1 MKLRQKVVSML
12 LTIAM
17 LLGLAPALTG
27 QAKAATSGTC
37 GENLTWTLDSD
48 GTLTI
53 SGSGKMED
61 YVWTWSGIYEPNPP
75 WSAQTDSIKKV
86 SIKCGVTSIGSYAFS
101 DCKMLTSI
109 EIPSSISCVG
119 ICAFIYSENIK
130 SVYID
135 SISDFLNIIFD
146 SDTSTPLFNGG
157 NLYLNGNLVEHV
169 EIPDSVSTI
178 ENYAFRGCKS
188 LISVKISNSVTSIG
202 RGAFS
207 DCSSLS
213 GIDIPDSV
221 TSIGDGA
228 FSGCSSLN
236 NIDLPDSVT
245 SIGNSV
251 FSRCSNLRSID
262 LPKFVTSIGSDAFSD
277 CSSLSNIDIP
287 DSVTFIGDS
296 VFSGCSNLSSLRIPD
311 SVTYVGFGERA
322 FYECR
327 SLSSL
332 NIPKCVSSIGE
343 YAFYDCSSMSS
354 IELPTSV
361 TSIGDWAFSG
371 CSEITCINIPNSVS
385 SIGNCAFYGC
395 SSLTSVS
402 IPNSVSSIGNCAFW
416 RCSNLISVGIPNS
429 ISSIGDETFYG
440 CSSLTSVTI
449 PDSVSSIGK
458 EAFRQCSKL
467 SSVYFDGAAPSVS
480 GQTSSCPSF
489 SSNVTLYYIPGKSG
503 WTSPTWKGYKTAT
516 WDGKKPYGGVDSKG
530 NQVYLKKRTPH
541 LAFVAK
547 NGSLSMTFN
556 QNVRKGTGS
565 IHFKGGSNSVSQYD
579 LPVSENCVQVNGDTV
594 TIALENLPLTK
605 GGGYSV
611 TIDSGAFVS
620 DPEGIPFYGLQ
631 NKTTWLF
638 AIYGDTLSSDGI
650 DLQWEKSGKLWWQE
664 EDHSKPAIP
673 NGTREQYANALQSW
687 AKRMGVSSIT
697 ASNARELLDKPVY
710 LPLKDTNGSM
720 APMFDKGTT
729 VQQVMED
736 IVFLEQLKPYAQKLD
751 AELKN
756 VSPSS
761 KLMFRFDQEAKAYK
775 MAVSWY
781 SQVNRYFEGRDE
793 DSNFFLS
800 IGAPL
805 AYKTILKELSNA
817 AGPYSKYVSPM
828 LKSVFSGSELDSLKS
843 LSGEKDYGTFKDS
856 VAGLSDRTSLL
867 NGIYSAFAEGEYGG
881 LIKFGAN
888 ALMDSFGKSDNA
900 MLKDISQ
907 AWTEFSSVKSAVT
920 LSLAT
925 GSTIGM
931 VPLVVD
937 FYKGEIKKVS
947 YQVQAFYFIGDYYI
961 QDKYPELYDLV
972 YDSKSYFAKDP
983 ASIDWVSVQALADSY
998 NDTLVKNW
1006 YSLLYDGVIH
1016 NKASHCREI
1025 RYDLTNYALLLRFAK
1040 TMDIN
1045 QVKEILV
1052 RYLDAELHEG
1062 ATTGIYAKCPVTVE
1076 IYDKNGNKV
1085 ASLSSKDDEIASCE
1099 YGTLYLLGENNET
1112 KYFLLNDNTYTAKII
1127 PYDTGKMDVMI
1138 VETAED
1144 GTQDSRLYEN
1154 VSVQEGLT
1162 FQTATGTEDK
1172 TLYVTGTE
1180 ESKIEP
1186 EETIP
1191 VTGVSL
1197 SGPKELALGETE
1209 QMTGTVCPSMATDK
1223 ALTWGSSD
1231 TRVITV
1237 DPSGEITAQGVGSA
1251 EITATATNGMK
1262 ESVTVQVYQPAESI
1276 SADVEELTM
1285 VVGESNTLEVTVSPA
1300 NTTHSISWSSS
1311 DPSVA
1316 VVDEAGVIQALSE
1329 GETMLTATCDG
1340 VSRGIA
1346 LTVYDDLLHLELYQS
1361 DTEGDRVRVDMKN
1374 CSLSQT
1380 MDGTLYL
1387 AFYDGEKMLTTR
1399 SCQVSLKSG
1408 DTETIY
1414 LPMSRVPDNAR
1425 YTVKAFLLGTDNVPI
1440 KVCKESVVI
1449 GKMTR

>member
-402 IPNSVSSIGNCAFW
+402 IPNSVSSIGNCAFYGCSSLTSVSIPNSVSSIGNCAFW

-687 AKRMGVSSIT
+687 AKRMWVSSIT

-720 APMFDKGTT
+720 AQMFDKGTT

-856 VAGLSDRTSLL
+856 VAGL
-867 NGIYSAFAEGEYGG
+867 
-881 LIKFGAN
+881 
-888 ALMDSFGKSDNA
+888 
-900 MLKDISQ
+900 
-907 AWTEFSSVKSAVT
+907 
-920 LSLAT
+920 
-925 GSTIGM
+925 
-931 VPLVVD
+931 
-937 FYKGEIKKVS
+937 
-947 YQVQAFYFIGDYYI
+947 
-961 QDKYPELYDLV
+961 
-972 YDSKSYFAKDP
+972 
-983 ASIDWVSVQALADSY
+983 
-998 NDTLVKNW
+998 
-1006 YSLLYDGVIH
+1006 
-1016 NKASHCREI
+1016 
-1025 RYDLTNYALLLRFAK
+1025 
-1040 TMDIN
+1040 
-1045 QVKEILV
+1045 
-1052 RYLDAELHEG
+1052 
-1062 ATTGIYAKCPVTVE
+1062 
-1076 IYDKNGNKV
+1076 
-1085 ASLSSKDDEIASCE
+1085 
-1099 YGTLYLLGENNET
+1099 
-1112 KYFLLNDNTYTAKII
+1112 
-1127 PYDTGKMDVMI
+1127 
-1138 VETAED
+1138 
-1144 GTQDSRLYEN
+1144 
-1154 VSVQEGLT
+1154 
-1162 FQTATGTEDK
+1162 
-1172 TLYVTGTE
+1172 
-1180 ESKIEP
+1180 
-1186 EETIP
+1186 
-1191 VTGVSL
+1191 
-1197 SGPKELALGETE
+1197 
-1209 QMTGTVCPSMATDK
+1209 
-1223 ALTWGSSD
+1223 
-1231 TRVITV
+1231 
-1237 DPSGEITAQGVGSA
+1237 
-1251 EITATATNGMK
+1251 
-1262 ESVTVQVYQPAESI
+1262 
-1276 SADVEELTM
+1276 
-1285 VVGESNTLEVTVSPA
+1285 
-1300 NTTHSISWSSS
+1300 
-1311 DPSVA
+1311 
-1316 VVDEAGVIQALSE
+1316 
-1329 GETMLTATCDG
+1329 
-1340 VSRGIA
+1340 
-1346 LTVYDDLLHLELYQS
+1346 
-1361 DTEGDRVRVDMKN
+1361 
-1374 CSLSQT
+1374 
-1380 MDGTLYL
+1380 
-1387 AFYDGEKMLTTR
+1387 
-1399 SCQVSLKSG
+1399 
-1408 DTETIY
+1408 
-1414 LPMSRVPDNAR
+1414 
-1425 YTVKAFLLGTDNVPI
+1425 
-1440 KVCKESVVI
+1440 
-1449 GKMTR
+1449 

>member
-1 MKLRQKVVSML
+1 MKLRQRVMSML
-12 LTIAM
+12 LTVAM
-17 LLGLAPALTG
+17 IIGLAPVLTG

-37 GENLTWTLDSD
+37 GENLTWTLDSE

-53 SGSGKMED
+53 SGTGKMED
-61 YVWTWSGIYEPNPP
+61 YTEQDEYTGE
-75 WSAQTDSIKKV
+75 TDSPWDARRDIKKIFIE
-86 SIKCGVTSIGSYAFS
+86 SGVTSIGDYAFVCCS
-101 DCKMLTSI
+101 SLTSVNISNSVISIGDCAFSGCSGLISFNIPSSVISIGGNTFASCTGLTSI
-109 EIPSSISCVG
+109 NIP
-119 ICAFIYSENIK
+119 
-130 SVYID
+130 
-135 SISDFLNIIFD
+135 
-146 SDTSTPLFNGG
+146 
-157 NLYLNGNLVEHV
+157 
-169 EIPDSVSTI
+169 
-178 ENYAFRGCKS
+178 
-188 LISVKISNSVTSIG
+188 NSVTSIG
-202 RGAFS
+202 EYAFCFCS
-207 DCSSLS
+207 NLTSIDIPNSVTSIEMGTFVGSGLTSIDIPNSVISIGDNAFYNCSSLIS
-213 GIDIPDSV
+213 VNIPDSV
-221 TSIGDGA
+221 TTIGYGA
-228 FSGCSSLN
+228 FANCSSLTSVNIPVSVTSIEGVAFGGCSSLT
-236 NIDLPDSVT
+236 NISIPDSVTTITHDAFCNCSSLTSISISDSVT
-245 SIGNSV
+245 SIE
-251 FSRCSNLRSID
+251 
-262 LPKFVTSIGSDAFSD
+262 GSA
-277 CSSLSNIDIP
+277 
-287 DSVTFIGDS
+287 
-296 VFSGCSNLSSLRIPD
+296 FSGCSNLTSITIP
-311 SVTYVGFGERA
+311 
-322 FYECR
+322 
-327 SLSSL
+327 
-332 NIPKCVSSIGE
+332 
-343 YAFYDCSSMSS
+343 SSMTYIWS
-354 IELPTSV
+354 
-361 TSIGDWAFSG
+361 
-371 CSEITCINIPNSVS
+371 
-385 SIGNCAFYGC
+385 CAF
-395 SSLTSVS
+395 
-402 IPNSVSSIGNCAFW
+402 A
-416 RCSNLISVGIPNS
+416 
-429 ISSIGDETFYG
+429 D
-440 CSSLTSVTI
+440 
-449 PDSVSSIGK
+449 
-458 EAFRQCSKL
+458 CSKL
-467 SSVYFDGAAPSVS
+467 SSVYFSGDAPSV
-480 GQTSSCPSF
+480 TENSSEYASFPSDT
-489 SSNVTLYYIPGKSG
+489 TLYYIPGKSG
-503 WTSPTWKGYKTAT
+503 WTTPTWEGYKTAT
-516 WDGKKPYGGVDSKG
+516 WEGKDPSGGIDSNGSKL
-530 NQVYLKKRTPH
+530 YIKTRTPH
-541 LAFVAK
+541 VSFVSK
-547 NGSLSMTFN
+547 NGNLSMTFN
-556 QNVRKGTGS
+556 TNVRKGTGS
-565 IHFKGGSNSVSQYD
+565 IHFLGGSNSVSQYD
-579 LPVSENCVQVNGDTV
+579 LPVSESCVQVNGDTV
-594 TIALENLPLTK
+594 TIALANLPLTK

-611 TIDSGAFVS
+611 TIDSGAFLS
-620 DPEGIPFYGLQ
+620 DPEGIPFYGLK
-631 NKTTWLF
+631 NRTAWLF
-638 AIYGDTLSSDGI
+638 AIYGDTLPSYGI
-650 DLQWEKSGKLWWQE
+650 GLKWETSGLLWWQK
-664 EDHSKPAIP
+664 EDRSKPAIP
-673 NGTREQYANALQSW
+673 NGTKEQYANALQSW

-720 APMFDKGTT
+720 AQMFDKGTT

-931 VPLVVD
+931 FPLVVD

-947 YQVQAFYFIGDYYI
+947 DQVQAFYFIGDYYI

-1045 QVKEILV
+1045 QVKEMLV

-1285 VVGESNTLEVTVSPA
+1285 VAGESNTLEVTVSPA

-1440 KVCKESVVI
+1440 QVCKESVVI

>member
-202 RGAFS
+202 RGAFSDCSSLSGIDIPDSVTSIGDGAFNGCSSLNSIEFPDSITFISTHAFGNCSRLSSVKLPGSVTSIGDDAFS

-687 AKRMGVSSIT
+687 AKRMWVSSIT

-720 APMFDKGTT
+720 AQMFDKGTT

-856 VAGLSDRTSLL
+856 VAGL
-867 NGIYSAFAEGEYGG
+867 
-881 LIKFGAN
+881 
-888 ALMDSFGKSDNA
+888 
-900 MLKDISQ
+900 
-907 AWTEFSSVKSAVT
+907 
-920 LSLAT
+920 
-925 GSTIGM
+925 
-931 VPLVVD
+931 
-937 FYKGEIKKVS
+937 
-947 YQVQAFYFIGDYYI
+947 
-961 QDKYPELYDLV
+961 
-972 YDSKSYFAKDP
+972 
-983 ASIDWVSVQALADSY
+983 
-998 NDTLVKNW
+998 
-1006 YSLLYDGVIH
+1006 
-1016 NKASHCREI
+1016 
-1025 RYDLTNYALLLRFAK
+1025 
-1040 TMDIN
+1040 
-1045 QVKEILV
+1045 
-1052 RYLDAELHEG
+1052 
-1062 ATTGIYAKCPVTVE
+1062 
-1076 IYDKNGNKV
+1076 
-1085 ASLSSKDDEIASCE
+1085 
-1099 YGTLYLLGENNET
+1099 
-1112 KYFLLNDNTYTAKII
+1112 
-1127 PYDTGKMDVMI
+1127 
-1138 VETAED
+1138 
-1144 GTQDSRLYEN
+1144 
-1154 VSVQEGLT
+1154 
-1162 FQTATGTEDK
+1162 
-1172 TLYVTGTE
+1172 
-1180 ESKIEP
+1180 
-1186 EETIP
+1186 
-1191 VTGVSL
+1191 
-1197 SGPKELALGETE
+1197 
-1209 QMTGTVCPSMATDK
+1209 
-1223 ALTWGSSD
+1223 
-1231 TRVITV
+1231 
-1237 DPSGEITAQGVGSA
+1237 
-1251 EITATATNGMK
+1251 
-1262 ESVTVQVYQPAESI
+1262 
-1276 SADVEELTM
+1276 
-1285 VVGESNTLEVTVSPA
+1285 
-1300 NTTHSISWSSS
+1300 
-1311 DPSVA
+1311 
-1316 VVDEAGVIQALSE
+1316 
-1329 GETMLTATCDG
+1329 
-1340 VSRGIA
+1340 
-1346 LTVYDDLLHLELYQS
+1346 
-1361 DTEGDRVRVDMKN
+1361 
-1374 CSLSQT
+1374 
-1380 MDGTLYL
+1380 
-1387 AFYDGEKMLTTR
+1387 
-1399 SCQVSLKSG
+1399 
-1408 DTETIY
+1408 
-1414 LPMSRVPDNAR
+1414 
-1425 YTVKAFLLGTDNVPI
+1425 
-1440 KVCKESVVI
+1440 
-1449 GKMTR
+1449 